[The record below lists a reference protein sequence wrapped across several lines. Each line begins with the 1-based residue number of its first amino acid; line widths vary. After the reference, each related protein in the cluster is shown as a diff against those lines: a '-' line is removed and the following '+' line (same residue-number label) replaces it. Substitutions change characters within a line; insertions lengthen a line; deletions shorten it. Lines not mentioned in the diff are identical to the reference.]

1 MLSHFLEAR
10 FLELLNTFLA
20 SQGRRPAD
28 QILQEF
34 CQRSRLNSTN
44 RRQISEAFFGL
55 LRSYWRIQTRANAL
69 ERPTPLALQQEE
81 SVPSQGPETVAASL
95 NSGKE
100 VPLRSSGKPQKPL
113 QTSSLFA
120 AYSTAA
126 TNQPSEERSP
136 KQPRESSQP
145 EIPFEHQDTADHLQ
159 AKPHS
164 KTPQKPLLP
173 SSQALLAAY
182 QATAPISSTSLPLHA
197 QANLSPELWALFQA
211 SFPPPQDALQEA
223 LAFQA
228 PAPLDLRINT
238 FTGFSKSAVLQG
250 LCAEGFIV
258 EDLPLD
264 GLRLR
269 QRPALKNLR
278 LYREGAFEVQDLGC
292 QIVTRL
298 CGAQPGMRILDFCAG
313 GGGKTLA
320 LLNVLC
326 NRSRR
331 SSITATD
338 IDPRRLGQAQ
348 ARFNRI
354 RSFPSEQVCLVAFDT
369 LQASKNLFDLVVVDA
384 PCSGLGTLRRNP
396 DKAVFLTAE
405 DIARLSALQTDVLA
419 QAARF
424 VRPGGSLAYITCSV
438 LKAENEAIVQKFL
451 ESHEELEP
459 LNLRPSWQGLFP
471 SRPPQRTSILGLQLS
486 PYATKTDGLFIALL
500 ERRG

>member
-1 MLSHFLEAR
+1 MLSRFLEAR

-55 LRSYWRIQTRANAL
+55 LRSYWRIQTRANA
-69 ERPTPLALQQEE
+69 QEE
-81 SVPSQGPETVAASL
+81 SVPSQRPGTVATSL
-95 NSGKE
+95 SACKE
-100 VPLRSSGKPQKPL
+100 VPARSSGKQKPL
-113 QTSSLFA
+113 QTASTGPFA

-126 TNQPSEERSP
+126 TKQPSEKRSP
-136 KQPRESSQP
+136 QQPRESSQP

-182 QATAPISSTSLPLHA
+182 QATAPISSTTLPIHA
-197 QANLSPELWALFQA
+197 QANLSPELWTLFQA
-211 SFPPPQDALQEA
+211 SFPPPQDALKEA

-228 PAPLDLRINT
+228 PAPLDLRVNT
-238 FTGFSKSAVLQG
+238 FTGLSKSAVLQG
-250 LCAEGFIV
+250 LCAEGLIV

-298 CGAQPGMRILDFCAG
+298 CGAQPGMHVLDFCAG

-451 ESHEELEP
+451 ESHEEFEP

-471 SRPPQRTSILGLQLS
+471 SRPPQRTSALGLQLS